1 MGLFGPAGASAQTVP
16 ISLVQ
21 TRVLT
26 GRSLLGFLDQVR
38 GWGKR
43 PTKSRREVDIIED
56 YRAPVRVIWYCGMNP
71 VRVGKV
77 TLSSFV

>member
-1 MGLFGPAGASAQTVP
+1 MGPETYGFDKAL
-16 ISLVQ
+16 
-21 TRVLT
+21 TRALA
-26 GRSLLGFLDQVR
+26 RPYFLGFWDR
-38 GWGKR
+38 GQAGGKS
-43 PTKSRREVDIIED
+43 PMKSRREGDIIED